1 MDHSQDQCNIEATGD
16 ARRERL
22 LDKTADVIL
31 WKRQSISFGIIVV
44 ATVAWLL
51 YEQSGLSFLSIS
63 SDVLLILVVF
73 RFVQVNSAVFL
84 NKHLQPL
91 PELVLSEEMVNNAAA
106 SFRVKINYVLL
117 MAHDITLGKDF
128 RLFFKVVVGLWLL
141 SVIGSF
147 FSFITLSYIEGTE
160 IPRICD
166 KEGTIV
172 SITIPALY
180 NKYEEHVDR
189 YVGLVHNK
197 ISKHYSIVDANVI
210 SRIPGNFSKK
220 KDS

>member
-22 LDKTADVIL
+22 LDKSNSFTSVSSGYRLFD
-31 WKRQSISFGIIVV
+31 RQRSIRQIMG
-44 ATVAWLL
+44 
-51 YEQSGLSFLSIS
+51 GGK
-63 SDVLLILVVF
+63 DVLLILVVF